1 MFIYILLYELFSA
14 IFQILDI
21 FIEVLVFQFMF
32 EMDIFVYG
40 I

>member
-1 MFIYILLYELFSA
+1 MFIYILLYELSA

-32 EMDIFVYG
+32 EIDIFVYG